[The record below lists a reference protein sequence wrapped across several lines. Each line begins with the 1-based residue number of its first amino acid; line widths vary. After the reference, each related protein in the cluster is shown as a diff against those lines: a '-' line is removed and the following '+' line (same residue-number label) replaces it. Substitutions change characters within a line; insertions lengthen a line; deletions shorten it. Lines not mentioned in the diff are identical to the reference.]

1 MSSECLVIAHRGAS
15 GYRPEHSREA
25 YELAIAQRADA
36 IEPDVVATRD
46 GVLVVRHENELSST
60 TDVASRLEF
69 AARYRSQFIDGEVVT
84 GWFTEDFTWAE
95 IATLHCAEPMP
106 IIRPVS
112 ANYLGSPVLRLAD
125 VLAIADAATRP
136 VTVVVELKHAT
147 HFAAQGLIL
156 EDLLADELV
165 AAGWSRSDPR
175 LTLES
180 FELTALLSCRERGI
194 GARRVYLLDESG
206 TAADQLAQHGAEAP
220 SYEAQREP
228 ESIRDL
234 SLFVDGIS
242 VPVSLVMSD
251 EGQALIRRCHD
262 QGLVV
267 YTWTIRAENKF
278 LPGAYREGVD
288 PRAFGRWEEFVDAV
302 LVTEVDG
309 VFTDQPDL
317 VRSRL

>member
-1 MSSECLVIAHRGAS
+1 MIAHRGAS
-15 GYRPEHSREA
+15 AYRPEHSREA

-60 TDVASRLEF
+60 TDVSSRLEF
-69 AARYRSQFIDGEVVT
+69 ASRYRSQFIDGEVVT

-95 IATLHCAEPMP
+95 IATLHCTEPMP
-106 IIRPVS
+106 ILRPES
-112 ANYLGSPVLRLAD
+112 ANYVGSPVLRLAD
-125 VLAIADAATRP
+125 VLAIADSASRP
-136 VTVVVELKHAT
+136 VIVIVELKHAT

-156 EDLLADELV
+156 EDMLAFELE
-165 AAGWSRSDPR
+165 AAGWSRTDPR
-175 LTLES
+175 LTIES

-206 TAADQLAQHGAEAP
+206 TAADQRDQHGAEAL
-220 SYEAQREP
+220 SYQAQREL
-228 ESIRDL
+228 ENIREL

-242 VPVSLVMSD
+242 IPVSLVMSD
-251 EGQALIRRCHD
+251 EGQTLIRRCHD

-267 YTWTIRAENKF
+267 YTWTVRAENKF
-278 LPGAYREGVD
+278 LPEGYREGVD
-288 PRAFGRWEEFVDAV
+288 PRALGRWEDFVDAV
-302 LVTEVDG
+302 LATDVDG

-317 VRSRL
+317 VLSRL